1 MTKRDAVKDPMV
13 YKSPCASFE
22 DDALAVLLARARER
36 EEMHSLVN
44 SHRNTCS
51 SRVQKNRR
59 LE

>member
-22 DDALAVLLARARER
+22 DDALAVLLARVRER

-44 SHRNTCS
+44 SHKKNTCS
-51 SRVQKNRR
+51 Y
-59 LE
+59 L